1 MHSTVIELNKKL
13 AKSAKK
19 FNYITPRD
27 FLDFIKHFV
36 EQYNEKKSMLEDQQ
50 FHLNVGL
57 DKLKQTETQVLEMQG
72 SLDIKKAELEKKE
85 KEASEKM
92 TLIVQEKT
100 KAKEKQEES
109 SKLKVVLEAKRVE
122 INEKKTV
129 VQADL
134 DKAEPALIAAKKNV
148 ENINSNDLNTI
159 KSYGRPPPNVELALK
174 PIYYMINKE
183 PKFLPNK
190 QTKEVTWNEIK
201 LLMGKDFTKQVQE
214 LKADDI
220 HEKVK
225 DFVLKEYIR
234 SENWK
239 LENITKASSAAG
251 ALAGW
256 AESQLAYA
264 DILTRVDPMKKEIAQ
279 LEEQGNSLEKQAKE
293 LTHTINELEKKT
305 KLLEQQYETLI
316 REKQ

>member
-1 MHSTVIELNKKL
+1 MLLLSQFKESNSKNITNDDEIYKLFIRNVQRNLHVVFTMNPNNPDFSNRTASSPALFNRCVIDWFGDWSEEGLYQVAKEFTLVIDPVPESFDPPVQEDEARHAILINTIVGMHSTVIELNKKL

-109 SKLKVVLEAKRVE
+109 SKLKVVL
-122 INEKKTV
+122 
-129 VQADL
+129 
-134 DKAEPALIAAKKNV
+134 
-148 ENINSNDLNTI
+148 
-159 KSYGRPPPNVELALK
+159 
-174 PIYYMINKE
+174 
-183 PKFLPNK
+183 
-190 QTKEVTWNEIK
+190 
-201 LLMGKDFTKQVQE
+201 
-214 LKADDI
+214 
-220 HEKVK
+220 
-225 DFVLKEYIR
+225 
-234 SENWK
+234 
-239 LENITKASSAAG
+239 
-251 ALAGW
+251 
-256 AESQLAYA
+256 
-264 DILTRVDPMKKEIAQ
+264 
-279 LEEQGNSLEKQAKE
+279 
-293 LTHTINELEKKT
+293 
-305 KLLEQQYETLI
+305 
-316 REKQ
+316 

>member
-109 SKLKVVLEAKRVE
+109 SKLKVVLEAKRV
-122 INEKKTV
+122 
-129 VQADL
+129 
-134 DKAEPALIAAKKNV
+134 
-148 ENINSNDLNTI
+148 
-159 KSYGRPPPNVELALK
+159 
-174 PIYYMINKE
+174 
-183 PKFLPNK
+183 
-190 QTKEVTWNEIK
+190 
-201 LLMGKDFTKQVQE
+201 
-214 LKADDI
+214 
-220 HEKVK
+220 
-225 DFVLKEYIR
+225 
-234 SENWK
+234 
-239 LENITKASSAAG
+239 
-251 ALAGW
+251 
-256 AESQLAYA
+256 
-264 DILTRVDPMKKEIAQ
+264 
-279 LEEQGNSLEKQAKE
+279 
-293 LTHTINELEKKT
+293 
-305 KLLEQQYETLI
+305 
-316 REKQ
+316 